1 MTEAFDAGLEL
12 MAVGMGIVFLFLFTL
27 ILTANA
33 MSKLVQ
39 HFYPEPELVA
49 INTSAIATTGVTAT
63 EASVVAAITAAV
75 HQYRSEK

>member
-1 MTEAFDAGLEL
+1 MTEALDAGLEL

-39 HFYPEPELVA
+39 HFYPEPEIVVA
-49 INTSAIATTGVTAT
+49 NIPITAKTGVTSTGAP
-63 EASVVAAITAAV
+63 VVAAITAAV
-75 HQYRSEK
+75 NKYRSEK